1 MSEQVTKVARTKEDD
16 LEGAG
21 HFVCILFLFVSSS
34 IDFAYIPDSSVA
46 RGFTREFAMAC
57 AAALEEQSLSPSPR
71 AASIEATQQV
81 QASVRDVWL
90 PNG

>member
-1 MSEQVTKVARTKEDD
+1 
-16 LEGAG
+16 
-21 HFVCILFLFVSSS
+21 
-34 IDFAYIPDSSVA
+34 
-46 RGFTREFAMAC
+46 MAC